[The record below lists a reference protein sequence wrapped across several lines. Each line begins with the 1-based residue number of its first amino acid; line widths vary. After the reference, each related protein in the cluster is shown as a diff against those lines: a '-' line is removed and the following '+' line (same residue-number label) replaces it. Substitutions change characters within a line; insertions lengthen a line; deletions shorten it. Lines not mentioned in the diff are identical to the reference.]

1 MEDLALHMLD
11 IMENSIRA
19 SAHQLRVLVVEDS
32 KRDVLAIEIEDDGKG
47 MDETTRQRAL
57 DPFFTTKTTRR
68 VGLGIPLLAQAARE
82 SEGSFEIAS
91 TPGKGT
97 TIRAT
102 FRRSHPDRKALGDI
116 PETIRTILQR
126 PELSLRYEH
135 RTDDSVYCFDT
146 SDVKPRG
153 ADGTMTEGTKAGHSF
168 SQDR

>member
-19 SAHQLRVLVVEDS
+19 SARRLRIRVVEETI
-32 KRDVLAIEIEDDGKG
+32 RDVLSIEIEDDGKG
-47 MDETTRQRAL
+47 MDATTRQRAL

-126 PELSLRYEH
+126 LGLLLRHLRREAQRCRRNH
-135 RTDDSVYCFDT
+135 
-146 SDVKPRG
+146 
-153 ADGTMTEGTKAGHSF
+153 
-168 SQDR
+168 DRRYQG